1 MQRALVATHASFIR
15 TMGWSARAASTLPW
29 TSPSTRAQSNPRR
42 SRRLRRS
49 PNATEDASPSSSSP
63 APSSSPPFAPAT
75 WRELDIDWGRR
86 HLQCVFVDDGHGV
99 LARGAEGVCQR
110 VAKWAGAGH
119 MVFPESAG
127 VNVADRRTSSSLGLD
142 VLDADAS
149 LSMLTR
155 LDPIC
160 DHPRYATRAPYE
172 FTDADAAAADLVI
185 TCGGAG
191 VERKV
196 RELAPSAVAVAD
208 LWEFAQFARRAELD
222 GTGVAAIVQR
232 SLARGVVAPCIEEAM
247 KLRAGDDWGLDTAG
261 GAGKDALEVARA
273 RVVIGVAG
281 LVTFLLAISPLEE
294 VERVTKR

>member
-1 MQRALVATHASFIR
+1 
-15 TMGWSARAASTLPW
+15 
-29 TSPSTRAQSNPRR
+29 
-42 SRRLRRS
+42 
-49 PNATEDASPSSSSP
+49 
-63 APSSSPPFAPAT
+63 
-75 WRELDIDWGRR
+75 
-86 HLQCVFVDDGHGV
+86 
-99 LARGAEGVCQR
+99 
-110 VAKWAGAGH
+110 

-142 VLDADAS
+142 DLDADAS

-172 FTDADAAAADLVI
+172 FTDADAAVADLVI

-196 RELAPSAVAVAD
+196 REMAPSAAAVVD
-208 LWEFAQFARRAELD
+208 LWEFAQFARRAEVD

-247 KLRAGDDWGLDTAG
+247 KLRVGEHWGLPADVAGG
-261 GAGKDALEVARA
+261 GAGKDAKLKDALDVARA
-273 RVVIGVAG
+273 RTVIGVAG
-281 LVTFLLAISPLEE
+281 LVTFLLATSPLEE

>member
-1 MQRALVATHASFIR
+1 M
-15 TMGWSARAASTLPW
+15 AASTPPW
-29 TSPSTRAQSNPRR
+29 TSPSTRARSNPRR
-42 SRRLRRS
+42 SRRSRRS
-49 PNATEDASPSSSSP
+49 PNATEDSPSSSSP

-281 LVTFLLAISPLEE
+281 LVTFLLATSPLEE

>member
-1 MQRALVATHASFIR
+1 M
-15 TMGWSARAASTLPW
+15 
-29 TSPSTRAQSNPRR
+29 
-42 SRRLRRS
+42 
-49 PNATEDASPSSSSP
+49 
-63 APSSSPPFAPAT
+63 
-75 WRELDIDWGRR
+75 
-86 HLQCVFVDDGHGV
+86 

-142 VLDADAS
+142 DLDADAS

-172 FTDADAAAADLVI
+172 FTDADAAVADLVI

-196 RELAPSAVAVAD
+196 RELAPSAAAVVD
-208 LWEFAQFARRAELD
+208 LWEFAQFGSRAEAGRDGRRGDRAEVAGARRRRAVHRGGDE
-222 GTGVAAIVQR
+222 AAG
-232 SLARGVVAPCIEEAM
+232 RG
-247 KLRAGDDWGLDTAG
+247 
-261 GAGKDALEVARA
+261 ALGPAC
-273 RVVIGVAG
+273 
-281 LVTFLLAISPLEE
+281 
-294 VERVTKR
+294 

>member
-1 MQRALVATHASFIR
+1 LLFSKLRADKVTPDALFNICSGYGNVNMIKILRTKPDHALVEMA
-15 TMGWSARAASTLPW
+15 
-29 TSPSTRAQSNPRR
+29 
-42 SRRLRRS
+42 
-49 PNATEDASPSSSSP
+49 
-63 APSSSPPFAPAT
+63 
-75 WRELDIDWGRR
+75 
-86 HLQCVFVDDGHGV
+86 
-99 LARGAEGVCQR
+99 
-110 VAKWAGAGH
+110 
-119 MVFPESAG
+119 
-127 VNVADRRTSSSLGLD
+127 
-142 VLDADAS
+142 
-149 LSMLTR
+149 
-155 LDPIC
+155 
-160 DHPRYATRAPYE
+160 
-172 FTDADAAAADLVI
+172 DADAAAADLVI

>member
-1 MQRALVATHASFIR
+1 M
-15 TMGWSARAASTLPW
+15 
-29 TSPSTRAQSNPRR
+29 
-42 SRRLRRS
+42 
-49 PNATEDASPSSSSP
+49 
-63 APSSSPPFAPAT
+63 
-75 WRELDIDWGRR
+75 
-86 HLQCVFVDDGHGV
+86 

-142 VLDADAS
+142 DLDADAS

-172 FTDADAAAADLVI
+172 FTDADAAVADLVI

-196 RELAPSAVAVAD
+196 RELAPSAAAVVD
-208 LWEFAQFARRAELD
+208 LWEFAQFGSRAELD

-247 KLRAGDDWGLDTAG
+247 KLRVGEHWGLPDVAGG
-261 GAGKDALEVARA
+261 GAGKDALDVARA
-273 RVVIGVAG
+273 RTVIGVAS
-281 LVTFLLAISPLEE
+281 LVTFLLATSPLEE

>member
-1 MQRALVATHASFIR
+1 
-15 TMGWSARAASTLPW
+15 
-29 TSPSTRAQSNPRR
+29 
-42 SRRLRRS
+42 
-49 PNATEDASPSSSSP
+49 
-63 APSSSPPFAPAT
+63 
-75 WRELDIDWGRR
+75 
-86 HLQCVFVDDGHGV
+86 
-99 LARGAEGVCQR
+99 
-110 VAKWAGAGH
+110 

-142 VLDADAS
+142 DLDADAS

-172 FTDADAAAADLVI
+172 FTDADAAVADLVI

-196 RELAPSAVAVAD
+196 REMAPSAAAVVD
-208 LWEFAQFARRAELD
+208 LWEFAQFARRAEVD

-247 KLRAGDDWGLDTAG
+247 KLRVGEHWGLPADVAGG
-261 GAGKDALEVARA
+261 GAGKDANLKDALDVARA
-273 RVVIGVAG
+273 RTVIGVAG
-281 LVTFLLAISPLEE
+281 LVTFLLATSPLEE

>member
-1 MQRALVATHASFIR
+1 LQRALVATHASFIR

-29 TSPSTRAQSNPRR
+29 PSPSTRAQSNPRR
-42 SRRLRRS
+42 SRRSRRS
-49 PNATEDASPSSSSP
+49 PNATEDSPSSSSP

-127 VNVADRRTSSSLGLD
+127 VNVADRRTSSSLD